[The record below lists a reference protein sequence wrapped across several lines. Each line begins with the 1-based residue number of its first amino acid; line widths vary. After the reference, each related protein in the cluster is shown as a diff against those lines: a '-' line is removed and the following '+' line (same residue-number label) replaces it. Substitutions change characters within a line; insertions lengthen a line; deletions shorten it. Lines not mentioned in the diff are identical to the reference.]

1 MDISRMNERIT
12 IEKNTTVVDKV
23 GNHVNQWEEYFS
35 CFTYASTYEAE
46 EKAGEVTTEERT
58 VTFNVRY
65 CSELKN
71 ITSTGFRV
79 RFHGDVYNIA
89 SVDMMNY
96 QRKEIKLLCR
106 KEVRQ

>member
-1 MDISRMNERIT
+1 MNERIT

-23 GNHVNQWEEYFS
+23 GNHVNRWEEYFF
-35 CFTYASTYEAE
+35 CFTYASTYEVE
-46 EKAGEVTTEERT
+46 EKSGEITTEERT

-79 RFHGDVYNIA
+79 RFHGDIYNIA

-96 QRKEIKLLCR
+96 QRKEIKLLCWR
-106 KEVRQ
+106 EVRQ

>member
-1 MDISRMNERIT
+1 MNERIT

-35 CFTYASTYEAE
+35 CFAYASTYEAE

-71 ITSTGFRV
+71 ITSTEFRV

-106 KEVRQ
+106 REARQ

>member
-1 MDISRMNERIT
+1 MDIGRMKDRIT
-12 IEKNTTVVDKV
+12 VQKTEVVTDAV
-23 GNHVNQWEEYFS
+23 GNHLNTWTDYFS
-35 CFTYASTYEAE
+35 CYAYVSTFEVE
-46 EKAGEVTTEERT
+46 EKAGEITTEERT

-106 KEVRQ
+106 REVRQ